1 MNTFFMPTDLA
12 VEACQAA
19 RRVGELEFSTADFVF
34 IGSVAKHLRDAA
46 AIPLPPAQ
54 AAAAVAAACALWR
67 DPSYERRRRTIAMI
81 AANSGYSDALLSES
95 LDALLAPFTADALQ
109 SFAAKVKNEPRLI
122 GFVIPGNV
130 VGAGLHE
137 LAQALIA
144 DAAVLVKSASAEPL
158 FFAQLART
166 MGEVDP
172 ALAARISVLSFDRT
186 QTELARAL
194 QDNCDE
200 MVVFG
205 DDGTVDALSR
215 GGCVTGFGARL
226 SGALLSREAIAPATS
241 DAVADGLARDITL
254 FEQRGCLSPHHIF
267 IEDPT
272 QLEARRFAGCLA
284 VALDRLA
291 HMLPPPRALNLG
303 VAAAIRATREA
314 SRWRKLGGETVDLWE
329 GNALSW
335 SVIYD
340 AAIPFRVS
348 PLYRTVF
355 VTPVSDF
362 ADFKAR
368 LAAVSNRL
376 EAFAVADPA
385 NRLDDAR
392 AWLSDAVVSYLASPG
407 MMQSPPFEW
416 PHGKGA
422 FLKRIIARV

>member
-1 MNTFFMPTDLA
+1 MNTFFMPIQLA
-12 VEACQAA
+12 VEASQAA
-19 RRVGELEFSTADFVF
+19 RHVGELEFSTADSAF
-34 IGSVAKHLRDAA
+34 IGSVAKHLRNAA
-46 AIPLPPAQ
+46 AIPLAPTR
-54 AAAAVAAACALWR
+54 AAAAIAAACALWR
-67 DPSYERRRRTIAMI
+67 DPNYERRRCAIGMI
-81 AANSGYSDALLSES
+81 AGNSGYSEALLSES
-95 LDALLAPFTADALQ
+95 LDALLAPFTAGALK
-109 SFAAKVKNEPRLI
+109 SFAAKVRNEPRLI
-122 GFVIPGNV
+122 GFVMPGNV

-144 DAAVLVKSASAEPL
+144 GAAVLVKTASAEPL
-158 FFAQLART
+158 FFAQFART
-166 MGEVDP
+166 IGEIDP
-172 ALAARISVLSFDRT
+172 AVAARISVLSFGRT
-186 QTELARAL
+186 QSALARAL

-205 DDGTVDALSR
+205 DDETVDALSG

-226 SGALLSREAIAPATS
+226 SGALLSHEAIAPAAS

-272 QLEARRFAGCLA
+272 LFEARRFAGSLA

-291 HMLPPPRALNLG
+291 RILPPPQALDLG
-303 VAAAIRATREA
+303 VAAAIRGMREA
-314 SRWRKLGGETVDLWE
+314 SRWRKLGGDTVDHWE

-340 AAIPFRVS
+340 AAASFRVS

-368 LAAVSNRL
+368 LAAVSNRI

-385 NRLDDAR
+385 HRFDDAC
-392 AWLSDAVVSYLASPG
+392 AWLTEAGVSYLASPG
-407 MMQSPPFEW
+407 MMQSPPVEW

-422 FLKRIIARV
+422 FLKRIVARA

>member
-1 MNTFFMPTDLA
+1 MNTFFIPAGHA
-12 VEACQAA
+12 VACQEAMGA
-19 RRVGELEFSTADFVF
+19 GEKKFSTADAAF

-54 AAAAVAAACALWR
+54 AAAAIAAACALWR

-81 AANSGYSDALLSES
+81 AGNSGYCEALLSES
-95 LDALLAPFTADALQ
+95 LDALLAPFTAGAMQ
-109 SFAAKVKNEPRLI
+109 SFAAKVVKHAPRLI
-122 GFVIPGNV
+122 GFVMPGNV

-137 LAQALIA
+137 LAQALILG
-144 DAAVLVKSASAEPL
+144 AAVLVKSASAEPL
-158 FFAQLART
+158 FFAQFART
-166 MGEVDP
+166 IGEIDP
-172 ALAARISVLSFDRT
+172 AVTARISVLSFGRAHSA
-186 QTELARAL
+186 LARAL

-205 DDGTVDALSR
+205 DDETVEALSR

-226 SGALLSREAIAPATS
+226 SGALLSREAIAPAAS
-241 DAVADGLARDITL
+241 DAIADGLARDITL
-254 FEQRGCLSPHHIF
+254 FEQCGCLSPHHIF

-272 QLEARRFAGCLA
+272 RLEARRFAGCLA

-291 HMLPPPRALNLG
+291 RTLPPPRALDPG
-303 VAAAIRATREA
+303 VAAAIRGVREA
-314 SRWRKLGGETVDLWE
+314 SRWRKLGGDTVDLWE

-340 AAIPFRVS
+340 AAASFRVS
-348 PLYRTVF
+348 LLYRTVF

-362 ADFKAR
+362 TDFKAK
-368 LAAVSNRL
+368 LEAVSNRI

-385 NRLDDAR
+385 HRFDDAC
-392 AWLSDAVVSYLASPG
+392 AWLTEAGVSYLASTG

-422 FLKRIIARV
+422 FLNRIVAHA